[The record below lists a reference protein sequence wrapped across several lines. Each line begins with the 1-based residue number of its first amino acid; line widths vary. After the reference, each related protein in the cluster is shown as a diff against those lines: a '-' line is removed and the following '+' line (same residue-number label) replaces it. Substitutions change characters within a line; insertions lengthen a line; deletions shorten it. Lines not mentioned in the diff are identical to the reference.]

1 MAVSFWIRLS
11 CTLCTEAQMRAAL
24 HSHILVWMM
33 KRVFSPQKKLK
44 YEPLAPIP
52 REACGSEP
60 KQRPRNQHVPKLPA
74 NAYQEDN
81 CYHRAEMARIWMAA
95 WRLYKESIRMCRDAM
110 FLQSILRI
118 SAKSHVFLQMVW
130 KVMLLSMVLACFP
143 SLCIFMGEVFA
154 L

>member
-1 MAVSFWIRLS
+1 MVVSFWIRLS

-33 KRVFSPQKKLK
+33 KRVLSPGKKLK

-95 WRLYKESIRMCRDAM
+95 WRLYIENIGMYGSMWENIEIYRNTFSI
-110 FLQSILRI
+110 
-118 SAKSHVFLQMVW
+118 HVY
-130 KVMLLSMVLACFP
+130 
-143 SLCIFMGEVFA
+143 IFV
-154 L
+154 